1 MPLLYN
7 SDYPDIDANR
17 LNKAKK
23 RINKSSLVQYT
34 KLKQVQ
40 SSIQP
45 TKAEMKSYFLQ
56 TIQIIDK
63 LDQISSTLIENIFLS
78 IENSQKII
86 QETEQYLVEQSNFII
101 YNLTPKYNYFDP
113 QQNQIIKQKLER
125 LIYSDDALG
134 NLANDMIQGVNN
146 IEGEEDLG
154 ISIFTYNQNVAN
166 YLISPLSEL
175 VRNYSP
181 LKINIKPSESGL
193 FEKVEGGYIGGSH
206 HAFYPET
213 RFL

>member
-34 KLKQVQ
+34 KLKQIQ
-40 SSIQP
+40 STIQP

-56 TIQIIDK
+56 ITTFLNQLYQQMRIILNSGNLPGNPDLQFEVANK
-63 LDQISSTLIENIFLS
+63 LT
-78 IENSQKII
+78 
-86 QETEQYLVEQSNFII
+86 QEF
-101 YNLTPKYNYFDP
+101 TPKLVQFSTEFNLKINPYYNYFSP
-113 QQNQIIKQKLER
+113 QQNELIKQDVINLQEIFEEI
-125 LIYSDDALG
+125 LFG
-134 NLANDMIQGVNN
+134 NYGEQIDNF
-146 IEGEEDLG
+146 IETSREQLG
-154 ISIFTYNQNVAN
+154 I
-166 YLISPLSEL
+166 LSDA
-175 VRNYSP
+175 VNNYSP
-181 LKINIKPSESGL
+181 LKINIKRSESGL

>member
-7 SDYPDIDANR
+7 SDYPDIDTNR

-56 TIQIIDK
+56 ITTFLNQLYQQFRIILNSGNLPNPNLQFELANK
-63 LDQISSTLIENIFLS
+63 ITQEFTPLLVQFSTEFNL
-78 IENSQKII
+78 KINP
-86 QETEQYLVEQSNFII
+86 Y
-101 YNLTPKYNYFDP
+101 YNYFSP
-113 QQNQIIKQKLER
+113 QQNELIKQDIINIITILEEILFGNYGEQINNFVEITR
-125 LIYSDDALG
+125 QQLNLLIES
-134 NLANDMIQGVNN
+134 V
-146 IEGEEDLG
+146 
-154 ISIFTYNQNVAN
+154 TK
-166 YLISPLSEL
+166 
-175 VRNYSP
+175 YSP